1 MRTGCNRLLINGELV
16 VPASGRYF
24 PNIDPATEE
33 VIGDAADAGA
43 EDMERAVV
51 SARRAFD
58 HTPWRFDLGLRLR
71 VLGQL
76 QRALAERADE
86 LRPMVVAEGGAPLGL
101 TYGPLLNGPIH
112 FMRHYLETARNWN
125 WQRELPVTNAMGV
138 ASRRLVWQEPVG
150 VVAAITPWN
159 VPWQINLA
167 KVIPALAA
175 GCVVILK
182 SAPETPWA
190 ATELARIAVQYTDLP
205 PGVLNVI
212 TGQDPAALGEQLV
225 NDSRVDMVSFT
236 GSTTTGRRVMAL
248 AANSV
253 KKVFLELGGKS
264 AHIVLD
270 DVSDLQQALA
280 PCMAVCFHA
289 GQGCAITTR
298 VLLPESLYEQGVE
311 ILAGMLRGIRYGD
324 PYSSDQIMGPLISA
338 RQRERVLGYIKQG
351 IEEGARLVCGGRP
364 PESLERG
371 FYVEPT
377 LFADVDNQMRIARE
391 EIFGPVLVAISY
403 RGDAQAI
410 QIANDSIYG
419 LSGAIFSVN
428 TERALAMARRIDTGT
443 LNINGA
449 NFFDADAPFGGYKQS
464 GLGREMGTEGFA
476 EYLQTKTIALPA

>member
-1 MRTGCNRLLINGELV
+1 MNV
-16 VPASGRYF
+16 V
-24 PNIDPATEE
+24 
-33 VIGDAADAGA
+33 
-43 EDMERAVV
+43 
-51 SARRAFD
+51 
-58 HTPWRFDLGLRLR
+58 
-71 VLGQL
+71 
-76 QRALAERADE
+76 
-86 LRPMVVAEGGAPLGL
+86 
-101 TYGPLLNGPIH
+101 
-112 FMRHYLETARNWN
+112 
-125 WQRELPVTNAMGV
+125 
-138 ASRRLVWQEPVG
+138 
-150 VVAAITPWN
+150 
-159 VPWQINLA
+159 
-167 KVIPALAA
+167 
-175 GCVVILK
+175 
-182 SAPETPWA
+182 
-190 ATELARIAVQYTDLP
+190 
-205 PGVLNVI
+205 

-236 GSTTTGRRVMAL
+236 GSTATGRRVMAL

-270 DVSDLQQALA
+270 DVNDLQQALT

-311 ILAGMLRGIRYGD
+311 ILAGMLGSIRYGD
-324 PYSSDQIMGPLISA
+324 PYSSDQMLGPLISA

-351 IEEGARLVCGGRP
+351 IDEGARLVCGGRT

-377 LFADVDNQMRIARE
+377 LFADVNNQMRIARE
-391 EIFGPVLVAISY
+391 EIFGPVLVAIPY
-403 RGDAQAI
+403 RDDEQAI

-419 LSGAIFSVN
+419 LSGAIFSAN

-464 GLGREMGTEGFA
+464 GLGREMGAEGFA
-476 EYLQTKTIALPA
+476 EYLQTKTVALPA